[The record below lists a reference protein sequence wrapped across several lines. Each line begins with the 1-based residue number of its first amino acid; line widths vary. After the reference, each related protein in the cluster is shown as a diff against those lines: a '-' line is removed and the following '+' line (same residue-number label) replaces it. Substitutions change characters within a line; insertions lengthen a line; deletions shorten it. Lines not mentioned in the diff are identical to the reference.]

1 MSGLSELPN
10 IGKVLER
17 NLLDVG
23 IKTPAELRALGSRE
37 AFLRIRT
44 SVDPGACLHMLQ
56 GLEGAVRGI
65 RDSQLPPD
73 EREALRQFFRS
84 LDEADGG
91 ESVVVRAEAPGD
103 IPAIRE
109 IHVAAFRDLA
119 VSRQTEHLIVD
130 ALRDAGALAVS
141 LVAEVGGV
149 TAGHIAFS
157 EAIVGDAER
166 GWFLLG
172 PIGVLPAR
180 QGCGVGSALVRD
192 GVDALRAQGALGCVL
207 VGEPGYYGRFGFT
220 RHEGLGYEG
229 VPDHYVLAL
238 PLSDVAPRGLIH
250 AHPAFDVE
258 PE

>member
-1 MSGLSELPN
+1 MSELSQLPN
-10 IGKVLER
+10 IGKVLEQS
-17 NLLDVG
+17 LLDVG
-23 IKTPAELRALGSRE
+23 IETPAELQAVGSRE

-56 GLEGAVRGI
+56 GLEGAIRGI
-65 RDSQLPPD
+65 RDTQLPPD
-73 EREALRQFFRS
+73 EREALRLFFNS
-84 LDEADGG
+84 LDQVEGSD
-91 ESVVVRAEAPGD
+91 SVVVRAEAPGD
-103 IPAIRE
+103 APAIRA

-141 LVAEVGGV
+141 LVAEVDGV
-149 TAGHIAFS
+149 VAGHIAFS

-180 QGCGVGSALVRD
+180 QGCGVGSVLVRE
-192 GVDALRAQGALGCVL
+192 GLDALRAEGALGCVL

-220 RHEGLGYEG
+220 PHEGLGYEG
-229 VPDHYVLAL
+229 VPDEYVLGL
-238 PLSDVAPRGLIH
+238 MLSDVAPRGLIH
-250 AHPAFDVE
+250 AHQAFDVE